1 MSKPPC
7 GLWHGTAGELAFYGD
22 AEAVIAKRVEG
33 LDLREHPTGR
43 KQLSDVS
50 RRAIAKK
57 IANRTA
63 TREEYKRYAWSKRLA
78 ARRKAG
84 ADAFW
89 KAERTRL
96 AGGRRGTRNWNA
108 EQRKAI
114 LAGSKP
120 RYNGKTMQA
129 HHTYS
134 VSRFPHLAN
143 VAAVL
148 YPATPYEHLQG
159 WHGGSYHKS
168 LPGKRIRKINE
179 F

>member
-22 AEAVIAKRVEG
+22 AEVVIAKRVEG

-43 KQLSDVS
+43 KQLSDAG

-63 TREEYKRYAWSKRLA
+63 TREEYKRYEWDARLA
-78 ARRKAG
+78 KRRNNG
-84 ADAFW
+84 VRLFW
-89 KAERTRL
+89 EAERDRL
-96 AGGRRGTRNWNA
+96 EAGDRGTRNWST
-108 EQRKAI
+108 EQREAI
-114 LAGSKP
+114 LNSKRP
-120 RYNGKTMQA
+120 KYNGKTLQA
-129 HHTYS
+129 HHAYS
-134 VSRFPHLAN
+134 VSRYPHLAN

-148 YPATPYEHLQG
+148 YPATPLEHLKG
-159 WHGGSYHKS
+159 WHGGSYRKS
-168 LPGKRIRKINE
+168 LPGRRIRKINE